1 MTELGSIFEPEAP
14 GPRGRDLHAD
24 VTVPA
29 WALGLPF
36 GYEVQIPLE
45 LAAEGGYAR
54 RFVPPS
60 AAEGEAQ
67 GRIRLSLPAGFPSGG
82 IVRLRGQGEAH
93 SEGRPG
99 DLLVHVD
106 VDRRRSEPPPEIAA
120 ALAAY
125 HAARSAP
132 PPDGAA
138 GPVAYRIHSS
148 PQITAATVTWLAAV
162 LAGIVAWALYAGWM

>member
-1 MTELGSIFEPEAP
+1 MTQLGSIFEPEAP

-36 GYEVQIPLE
+36 GYEVRIPLE

-54 RFVPPS
+54 RVAS
-60 AAEGEAQ
+60 TLDDGE
-67 GRIRLSLPAGFPSGG
+67 RLRLSLPAGFQPGG
-82 IVRLRGQGEAH
+82 VLRLRGQGEAL

-106 VDRRRSEPPPEIAA
+106 VDRRCGEPPPEIKAVLAAMAAAEPPPPVSYRLPLHGPPPVSATTLTWLAA
-120 ALAAY
+120 ALAL
-125 HAARSAP
+125 
-132 PPDGAA
+132 
-138 GPVAYRIHSS
+138 
-148 PQITAATVTWLAAV
+148 LAAWAM
-162 LAGIVAWALYAGWM
+162 LAG

>member
-1 MTELGSIFEPEAP
+1 VGLAVTQLGSIFEPEAP

-54 RFVPPS
+54 RVVS
-60 AAEGEAQ
+60 ALDAGD
-67 GRIRLSLPAGFPSGG
+67 RLRLALPAGFRSGG
-82 IVRLRGQGEAH
+82 VLRLRGQGEAL
-93 SEGRPG
+93 EGGKAG

-106 VDRRRSEPPPEIAA
+106 VDRRRSEPPAEVAALLAAMAATPSPEAGPPLTYRLPLHGPHPIDATTLTWLAA
-120 ALAAY
+120 ALAVVV
-125 HAARSAP
+125 
-132 PPDGAA
+132 G
-138 GPVAYRIHSS
+138 
-148 PQITAATVTWLAAV
+148 L
-162 LAGIVAWALYAGWM
+162 LLMM